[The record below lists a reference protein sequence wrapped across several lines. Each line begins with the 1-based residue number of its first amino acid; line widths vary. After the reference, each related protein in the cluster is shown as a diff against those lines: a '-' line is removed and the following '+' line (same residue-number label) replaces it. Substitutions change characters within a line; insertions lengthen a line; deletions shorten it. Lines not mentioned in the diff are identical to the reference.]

1 MKRKWQLLIGLA
13 LTLVVTSG
21 LYAFTYTSATATV
34 DVTAAGAIATSA
46 SSTGQPD
53 WNSLIP
59 VPSDWSYRKKITIDH
74 TKVEANLTNF
84 PVLISITDTD
94 LRDYAQGDGDDIKF
108 TTSDGT
114 TQLDHE
120 IENFDGGTGEL
131 VAWVEVLSLSSSTD
145 TDIYMYYGNATCASQ
160 ENVEGTWDTN
170 FKMVQ
175 HLKDDPDT
183 SHTTDSTS
191 NDNDGTKKGANDPIE
206 TGGKID
212 RAQDF
217 SSDHISCGD
226 LGIGDNYTAE
236 CWIKA
241 DTLTGTGD
249 YDTYG
254 FTVMASAVSG
264 QGYPLWLAV
273 RGTEVRLW
281 AYETT
286 PGTGGWRETTGAG
299 LNTTG
304 DFHIVATAIRSSTT
318 KVYVNG
324 VERLSFTNDG
334 EVSWTNI
341 FTIGD
346 LRPDRAIYFDG
357 IIDEVRI
364 SDIARDADWIETSYN
379 NQSTPS
385 TFYSLGGHEDA
396 PTPRLLGEVPTGD
409 LFDITPQTDYTGD
422 LAMKVYLTNVG
433 DLSKA
438 YDYLNMKL
446 YLAGSVEAGETP
458 DYQLLTLQNGEA
470 SFNIQDLIPTSGS
483 WLQTSQSDFLGGTLN
498 QVDATSLGDVILDTF
513 SDWVTDTFDDETKIA
528 SKPNL
533 VVSDSEVRLIA
544 GGTPGDETF
553 RPNAVGDDTN
563 ISSQYPD
570 SGSHWDK
577 VDDVTADDYS
587 TYVYTN
593 STSYLRD
600 LFNISDHSTGIGAID
615 SVTAH
620 FSFAKASAVGD
631 VAMYQDTNNT
641 QTSPSPVGTWEGVEF
656 NNPNREDSATY
667 EQQANDIDV
676 MLKETGRYLII
687 YAVRATST
695 SSARHIIRTRVT
707 LAGGVVE
714 GGYGYGYSRDN
725 NNDELYATGCVVVNN
740 TTADQLLR
748 IEWENEGVAG
758 SDVLSESKSSF
769 SIIKLPDDVAY
780 GRYTDDTDT
789 SADGGTT
796 WNDIPWSDIEE
807 ETDTAVIEKQ
817 TGDTAIR
824 LKSVARY
831 LVTYSVTYAQ
841 SSSTRTQRIAR
852 ATLGGTPIEQSF
864 SYIYLRNDVTEPCTL
879 VSCFII
885 DNTVAD
891 QDLVIQVQRGDADVD
906 GTVARVIDSSGLDI
920 VELPASAETV
930 ITHDNTGGQD
940 VSTTQT
946 LNWASSEDQRDAAAF
961 TLPAVT
967 TIEVEQDDDYLF
979 LGNGLID
986 DTTHTSST
994 RLTSASDWFIGGV
1007 EHDGGGHGTYIRH
1020 DQGSADTWNGS
1031 FNAFAVLPS
1040 LNANDQITLRS
1051 TLEGDAGGTDNT
1063 VANQCGFSALRIGSL
1078 APGSAYARAA
1088 VKTSGSVYTG
1098 SEESTASETFTAE
1111 SYIWT
1116 DNPDTGSAWTWDEID
1131 ALQIGVE
1138 LKADNTTINAA
1149 CTQVYIVV
1157 DYTAY
1162 SSPGTLTSINLLS
1175 AETVGSIDSFDYD
1188 SLAIP
1193 SGTGLKVQF
1202 SQDNT
1207 NWYDSSGT
1215 PDGWNTL
1222 SQGTHN
1228 IDISG
1233 LGWSGS
1239 NFYYKMEFTSDG
1251 SDTPVLDEITAN
1263 FSTYYASGDLTSSAY
1278 DTGYDLAWDWET
1290 ISFTIDEP
1298 SATNIQFQIRTAATE
1313 GGLSSATWY
1322 GPTGTGDYYTTSGT
1336 SINSVHDGDRWIQYK
1351 AYFTGPGDD
1360 TPTLSDNTIT
1370 YSAAAI
1376 YYTIEV
1382 TGGAY
1387 SLVSTD
1393 TSTWESG
1400 WTVIP
1405 ELYCHITQR

>member
-1 MKRKWQLLIGLA
+1 VDSHSRVILSDCPERRIMKRKWQLLIGLVLA
-13 LTLVVTSG
+13 LVVTSG

-59 VPSDWSYRKKITIDH
+59 VPSDWSYRKKITINH

-108 TTSDGT
+108 TASDGT

-145 TDIYMYYGNATCASQ
+145 TDIYMYYGNATCPSQ
-160 ENVEGTWDTN
+160 EDVEGTWDTD
-170 FKMVQ
+170 FEMVQ

-226 LGIGDNYTAE
+226 LGIGDSYTAE

-264 QGYPLWLAV
+264 QGYPLWLTV

-346 LRPDRAIYFDG
+346 LRPNRAIYFDG
-357 IIDEVRI
+357 TIDEVRI

-385 TFYSLGGHEDA
+385 TFYSLGGHED
-396 PTPRLLGEVPTGD
+396 TPPPALLGEVPVGD
-409 LFDITPQTDYTGD
+409 LFDVTPQTEYTGD

-446 YLAGSVEAGETP
+446 YLAGSVEAGDTP
-458 DYQLLTLQNGEA
+458 DYQLLTLQNGEV

-483 WLQTSQSDFLGGTLN
+483 WLQTSQPDFQGGTLN
-498 QVDATSLGDVILDTF
+498 QVDATSLGDVILATF

-544 GGTPGDETF
+544 GGTSGDETF
-553 RPNAVGDDTN
+553 RPNAAGDETN
-563 ISSQYPD
+563 IAYEYPAWYDSSWSRRVPVTINNTGSALTDYQVSVDATYDSDMQPDFDDIRFTDADGSTLLSYWRETYTASTSAIFWVNVPSVPAGTKDIFMYYGNAAVSTTSDGDATFEFFDDFEDGDISDWSNYGSGVVQIADD
-570 SGSHWDK
+570 SGNYVLLKTANNDPNGGYSLFNNGALSDYEAVFRTKRINETGGTQNRYGIEDGSFNGYGPRMYDFNSLPSNFAIERRTEGSSTNLVSKSTSAYEWDTWMTVQFRKYGTNLEFELYDSSGSLVESITTSDSSYNSFDRFVVHGGWEFYTDDIIVRQYVSAEPTTSSGTEESQGGHWDK
-577 VDDVTADDYS
+577 MDDVTSDGDT
-587 TYVYTN
+587 TYVYTSN
-593 STSYLRD
+593 STWQED
-600 LFNISDHSTGIGAID
+600 LYSIPDHSTGTGSINYVRVYMECRAD
-615 SVTAH
+615 
-620 FSFAKASAVGD
+620 ASP
-631 VAMYQDTNNT
+631 T
-641 QTSPSPVGTWEGVEF
+641 QTSAYTHIKTNGGEHNGSEETITT
-656 NNPNREDSATY
+656 NYATY
-667 EQQANDIDV
+667 SYQWD
-676 MLKETGRYLII
+676 
-687 YAVRATST
+687 
-695 SSARHIIRTRVT
+695 
-707 LAGGVVE
+707 
-714 GGYGYGYSRDN
+714 DN
-725 NNDELYATGCVVVNN
+725 P
-740 TTADQLLR
+740 Q
-748 IEWENEGVAG
+748 
-758 SDVLSESKSSF
+758 
-769 SIIKLPDDVAY
+769 
-780 GRYTDDTDT
+780 
-789 SADGGTT
+789 
-796 WNDIPWSDIEE
+796 
-807 ETDTAVIEKQ
+807 
-817 TGDTAIR
+817 
-824 LKSVARY
+824 
-831 LVTYSVTYAQ
+831 
-841 SSSTRTQRIAR
+841 
-852 ATLGGTPIEQSF
+852 
-864 SYIYLRNDVTEPCTL
+864 
-879 VSCFII
+879 
-885 DNTVAD
+885 
-891 QDLVIQVQRGDADVD
+891 
-906 GTVARVIDSSGLDI
+906 
-920 VELPASAETV
+920 
-930 ITHDNTGGQD
+930 
-940 VSTTQT
+940 
-946 LNWASSEDQRDAAAF
+946 
-961 TLPAVT
+961 
-967 TIEVEQDDDYLF
+967 
-979 LGNGLID
+979 
-986 DTTHTSST
+986 
-994 RLTSASDWFIGGV
+994 TSAS
-1007 EHDGGGHGTYIRH
+1007 
-1020 DQGSADTWNGS
+1020 
-1031 FNAFAVLPS
+1031 
-1040 LNANDQITLRS
+1040 
-1051 TLEGDAGGTDNT
+1051 
-1063 VANQCGFSALRIGSL
+1063 
-1078 APGSAYARAA
+1078 
-1088 VKTSGSVYTG
+1088 
-1098 SEESTASETFTAE
+1098 
-1111 SYIWT
+1111 
-1116 DNPDTGSAWTWDEID
+1116 WTWDDID
-1131 ALQIGVE
+1131 ALQVGVGLRE
-1138 LKADNTTINAA
+1138 PTTGQNTT
-1149 CTQVYIVV
+1149 CTQIYVVV
-1157 DYTAY
+1157 DYTTY

-1175 AETVGSIDSFDYD
+1175 AETVCSIDSFDYD

-1215 PDGWNTL
+1215 PDGWDTL

-1263 FSTYYASGDLTSSAY
+1263 FSTYYTSGDLTSSAY

-1298 SATNIQFQIRTAATE
+1298 STTNIQFQIRTAATE

-1336 SINSVHDGDRWIQYK
+1336 AINSAHDGDRWIQYK

-1370 YSAAAI
+1370 YSTTAI
-1376 YYTIEV
+1376 TYTIEV

-1387 SLVSTD
+1387 CLVSTD

-1400 WTVIP
+1400 WTVTP